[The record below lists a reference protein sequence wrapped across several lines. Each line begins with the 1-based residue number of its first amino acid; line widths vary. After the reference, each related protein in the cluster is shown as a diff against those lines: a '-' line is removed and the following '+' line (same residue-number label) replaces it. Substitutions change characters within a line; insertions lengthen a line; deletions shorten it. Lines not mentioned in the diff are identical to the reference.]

1 MKQVF
6 VVMAVLA
13 AVAIVASPAMAQPRP
28 GGGGELLL
36 LTDKGIAAELKLSE
50 EQSKKFKELQDNQP
64 GFMDREKFRE
74 WRDEVRKAV
83 EGLSEAQKKRLQQLQ
98 FQQQGIN
105 AFVRRGGG
113 MGGGRGGLNEETLR
127 NLGVDEEGKK
137 KLQEVY
143 DAYAKAREELGR
155 PDMSEEYRK
164 KSEELRKTYL
174 EKFVN
179 ALSGDAKKKYEEMAG
194 PPYKGEFPRPM
205 RPGPGA

>member
-1 MKQVF
+1 MKKVC
-6 VVMAVLA
+6 VVLAVLA
-13 AVAIVASPAMAQPRP
+13 AVAFVASPALAQPRP

-64 GFMDREKFRE
+64 GLMDRERFRE

-83 EGLSEAQKKRLQQLQ
+83 DGLNDAQKKRLQQLQ
-98 FQQQGIN
+98 FQQQGIGV
-105 AFVRRGGG
+105 FVTRGGP
-113 MGGGRGGLNEETLR
+113 GGGRAGLNERTLR
-127 NLGVDEEGKK
+127 DLGVDEEGKK

-164 KSEELRKTYL
+164 KAEELRKTYL

-179 ALSGDAKKKYEEMAG
+179 ALSGDAKKKYEELAG